1 MTKLL
6 DESEAKIFRFS
17 PDVHRGI
24 PWRLSFPTHMTEGP
38 FPGGRKPK
46 KVFPAGKQTW
56 HPLGLGTKDGHGSGN
71 IYRGIAADVISGLS
85 ASPPTRAG
93 IISGIPDGVECD
105 RPAEGLS
112 AAPAALAFEASQGEL
127 GVVFSAWPTGAGPHR
142 DALQMLRLLSLVVG
156 SMANTSTAQI
166 RARSLPLDGLCK
178 EPWNQVDDAPSTS
191 TGGGVGGDG

>member
-17 PDVHRGI
+17 PDAHRGI

-56 HPLGLGTKDGHGSGN
+56 HPLGLGTKDGQESGN

-93 IISGIPDGVECD
+93 FISGIPDGVECD

-112 AAPAALAFEASQGEL
+112 AAPAALAFEASQ
-127 GVVFSAWPTGAGPHR
+127 AW
-142 DALQMLRLLSLVVG
+142 SLVPG
-156 SMANTSTAQI
+156 
-166 RARSLPLDGLCK
+166 PPELDHTGT
-178 EPWNQVDDAPSTS
+178 PSKCS
-191 TGGGVGGDG
+191 GC